1 MAIFT
6 GSGVALVT
14 PFHEDYSINYEALE
28 RLLEFQIA
36 NGTDAIIVCGT
47 TGEAST
53 MTEEERISVI
63 SFVVHKVAGRI
74 PVIAGTGANCT
85 QSVVE
90 FSKKVEKLG
99 VNGLLVVTPYYNKAT
114 QGGLYAHYAAVAAAV
129 QLPILM
135 YNVPSR
141 TGCNLLPETAV
152 KIAMD
157 FPNVVGMKEASGNL
171 AQVTELARLAKGRLD
186 IYSGCDDVIVPVLSV
201 GGKGV
206 ISVLANIA
214 PRATHDMVMDYLNG
228 DVQKAADAQLEYF
241 DLVKA
246 LFCEVNPIPVKA
258 ALNMM
263 GYQAGNLRLPLT
275 VLEEAHISPL
285 RKIMTELGLVKPE
298 LFE

>member
-1 MAIFT
+1 
-6 GSGVALVT
+6 
-14 PFHEDYSINYEALE
+14 
-28 RLLEFQIA
+28 
-36 NGTDAIIVCGT
+36 
-47 TGEAST
+47 

-152 KIAMD
+152 KIAAKHLNNDKRGGAMIGD
-157 FPNVVGMKEASGNL
+157 VVGLGKTITAC
-171 AQVTELARLAKGRLD
+171 AIAK
-186 IYSGCDDVIVPVLSV
+186 V
-201 GGKGV
+201 
-206 ISVLANIA
+206 
-214 PRATHDMVMDYLNG
+214 
-228 DVQKAADAQLEYF
+228 F
-241 DLVKA
+241 
-246 LFCEVNPIPVKA
+246 
-258 ALNMM
+258 
-263 GYQAGNLRLPLT
+263 
-275 VLEEAHISPL
+275 
-285 RKIMTELGLVKPE
+285 
-298 LFE
+298 